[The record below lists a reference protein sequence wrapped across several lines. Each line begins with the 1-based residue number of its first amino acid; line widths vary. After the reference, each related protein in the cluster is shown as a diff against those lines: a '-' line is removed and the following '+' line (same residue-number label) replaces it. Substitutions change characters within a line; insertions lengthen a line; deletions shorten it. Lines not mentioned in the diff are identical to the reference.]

1 MSKNPDAMQLREGS
15 AGRNMRAAAWR
26 RARQDGYR
34 ESEKEYE
41 RFQEFPYAR

>member
-1 MSKNPDAMQLREGS
+1 MSKNPEATQLREGVP
-15 AGRNMRAAAWR
+15 AGNLRAAAWR

>member
-1 MSKNPDAMQLREGS
+1 MSKNPDVTQLREGAP
-15 AGRNMRAAAWR
+15 AGNMRAAAWR

-41 RFQEFPYAR
+41 GLQEFSYAR

>member
-1 MSKNPDAMQLREGS
+1 MSENAVATQLREGVP
-15 AGRNMRAAAWR
+15 AGNMRAAAWC

-41 RFQEFPYAR
+41 GLQEFPYAR